1 MNELR
6 MYVEHLFQ
14 GKVLT
19 AENIELKEEIY
30 GNLVA
35 RYEDLLSEGVD
46 ETEALRRTKESF
58 TSLDD
63 VFAEEPS
70 DVDAASDGGSV
81 PVAAVEEGFGQA
93 EGAGSNGDVATAAQT
108 GTNEDEDT
116 ARVGEAAST
125 AAVSSEGA
133 SAAATTPL
141 GAAATIPLGVAAA
154 VEPGATRPGGP
165 TPVAE
170 PPAATLH
177 PQPEQPVERRRVW
190 PLVLLSVVGILIFF
204 AIGIMGCNM
213 MAGISSLEHYTSAQD
228 ESIDPQ
234 GSGGNDQVASGSGTA
249 TPAIP
254 SDEGV
259 YVDPNGPVYFD
270 GEPADELVRAVVGS
284 SSNDVLAQSD
294 ASMNDVD
301 TLNTLI
307 FNLPMGEWA
316 ANLDVTRGNGVLRF
330 DYVRVPDYFDGD
342 SIDLALAYNVTALFC
357 AVPDAQKIQVTVS
370 ESDEVNEHDCY
381 VFDRAAVEEA
391 YGVPLDASM
400 VNEAGWGQLKGDNL
414 YRNDFAEHMVDRAER
429 DAR

>member
-46 ETEALRRTKESF
+46 EAEALARTKESI

-63 VFAEEPS
+63 VFAQEGDAHAASCEPVEPDADESAES
-70 DVDAASDGGSV
+70 DVAARD
-81 PVAAVEEGFGQA
+81 
-93 EGAGSNGDVATAAQT
+93 
-108 GTNEDEDT
+108 
-116 ARVGEAAST
+116 
-125 AAVSSEGA
+125 A
-133 SAAATTPL
+133 SAAAATPL
-141 GAAATIPLGVAAA
+141 DAAQDEALD
-154 VEPGATRPGGP
+154 ATRVGGP
-165 TPVAE
+165 TPIADTN
-170 PPAATLH
+170 AAVLH
-177 PQPEQPVERRRVW
+177 PQPEQRVERRRVW
-190 PLVLLSVVGILIFF
+190 PLVLVSVVGILIFF
-204 AIGIMGCNM
+204 AIGVVGCNM
-213 MAGISSLEHYTSAQD
+213 MAGISSLEHYTSSQD
-228 ESIDPQ
+228 EPIEPQ
-234 GSGGNDQVASGSGTA
+234 GNGGSDQVASGSGSA
-249 TPAIP
+249 APAIP
-254 SDEGV
+254 SNDGV

-270 GEPADELVRAVVGS
+270 GEPADELVRAVVAS

-294 ASMNDVD
+294 ASMNDAD
-301 TLNTLI
+301 ALNTLI

-357 AVPDAQKIQVTVS
+357 AVPDVQKIQVTVS

-381 VFDRAAVEEA
+381 VFERSAVEEA
-391 YGVPLDASM
+391 YGVPLDGGM

-414 YRNDFAEHMVDRAER
+414 YQRDFAERLVDRAESA
-429 DAR
+429 AR